1 MSRGGKRPGAGRKVA
16 PEHLRRSRVSI
27 RLPNWMIEQIKSKG
41 EIAYIIEYELAK
53 KEGFLKLPEDYKLG
67 S

>member
-1 MSRGGKRPGAGRKVA
+1 MRGGKRPGAGRKPR
-16 PEHLRRSRVSI
+16 PEHLRRKIVSI

-41 EIAYIIEYELAK
+41 ELAYIIEYELATK
-53 KEGFLKLPEDYKLG
+53 KGFLELPDDYELG

>member
-1 MSRGGKRPGAGRKVA
+1 MRGGKRPGAGRKA
-16 PEHLRRSRVSI
+16 KPEHLRRKIVSI

-41 EIAYIIEYELAK
+41 EITYIIEYELATK
-53 KEGFLKLPEDYKLG
+53 KGFLDLPDDYKLG